1 MLSDEDVYKL
11 YDKTI
16 KAKDSLCLRRVVAS
30 MENDVECGT
39 MMNLSLVINFLV
51 IKMTYCLY
59 EVDDQR
65 WSFL

>member
-16 KAKDSLCLRRVVAS
+16 KAKDILCLRCVVAS

-39 MMNLSLVINFLV
+39 MMNLSLVINFFV
-51 IKMTYCLY
+51 IKMTDCLY
-59 EVDDQR
+59 EDDDQR